1 MKTLRLLLFAC
12 LSIVCAAQQKF
23 TLEQVMSAPF
33 PTNLAVAEH
42 SGRIAWVFNAKGV
55 RNVWIA
61 DAPDFKARQ
70 VTKYTDDGTPIAS
83 VRLTPDGKTILYA
96 RGSETNRQGEVAD
109 PQNYTA
115 QPHQQVWALELD
127 GNSEPRLLGTMECQ
141 REDCEDIQ
149 ISPDGRWAVWSARNN
164 LWLSPVSTADLN
176 NPIFTSIGPGGN
188 QQPGEAPAG
197 GRRGRGGI
205 DQGPAKQLAYV
216 RGNNGDPHWSPDSK
230 SIAFTSNRGDHNF
243 IAIYTFG
250 RDTIQYMSPS
260 PDRDIDPRWSADGK
274 QLAFIRLH
282 GQQAL
287 LPIIPQRPTPWG
299 VWVGDP
305 QTGAAKEIW
314 HSTTDENGSFPQQ
327 TEGEAFNFVGDR
339 VVFSSEQDGW
349 GHLYSIPSTGGQVT
363 ALTPGKFDI
372 EQIAVSHDGKTL
384 IYTSNQ
390 DDIDRR
396 HIWRVPVDG
405 NSKAEQWTFAES
417 NNGQEQNR
425 TIEWSPLE
433 TGNGILVFFSSSAT
447 QPGMPYFLT
456 RVVPGMRSER
466 KAIAPEAL
474 PADFPSAQ
482 LVTPQQVIF
491 KSEDGWEIHGQL
503 FVPKNKT
510 QTMPA
515 LIFTHGGSRR
525 QMMLGFHNMYYYSN
539 AYANN
544 QYLASLGYVVL
555 SVNYRTGIM
564 YGRAFREAPHTGAR
578 GGDEYKDV
586 AAGGRYLQSL
596 PYVDKNKIG
605 LWGGSYGGY
614 LTAMGLSHNSDIFKA
629 GVDMHG
635 VHDWWL
641 TRNPPNTYNEAPDI
655 AEARKLSW
663 ESSPNSALDKWT
675 SPVLLIQGDDDRNV
689 PFSQTVDLAQRLRD
703 HKIPFEYLVFP
714 DDIHDFL
721 MWRNWVRAYDAGAKF
736 FDRVLKQGEKIKVPE

>member
-1 MKTLRLLLFAC
+1 MKMLRLIVFVC
-12 LSIVCAAQQKF
+12 LSVVCVAQQKF

-33 PTNLAVAEH
+33 PNDLTVAEH
-42 SGRIAWVFNAKGV
+42 SGRVAWVFNAKGV
-55 RNVWIA
+55 RNIWVA

-70 VTKYTDDGTPIAS
+70 VTKYSDDGTPIAS
-83 VRLTPDGKTILYA
+83 VRLTPDGKTVVYS

-109 PQNYTA
+109 PQNYTT
-115 QPHQQVWALELD
+115 QPHQQVWALDLD
-127 GNSEPRLLGTMECQ
+127 GGSAEPRLLGLMECQ
-141 REDCEDIQ
+141 GEDCENIQ
-149 ISPDGRWAVWSARNN
+149 VSPDGKWAVWSARNS
-164 LWLSPVSTADLN
+164 LWLSPISVADIAAQAN
-176 NPIFTSIGPGGN
+176 
-188 QQPGEAPAG
+188 APQAETTTG
-197 GRRGRGGI
+197 GRRGGRGGAE
-205 DQGPAKQLAYV
+205 QGPAKQLAYV
-216 RGNNGDPHWSPDSK
+216 RGNNRDPHWSPDSK
-230 SIAFTSNRGDHNF
+230 SIAFTSVRGDHNF
-243 IAIYTFG
+243 IGIYTFG

-260 PDRDIDPRWSADGK
+260 PDRDIYARWSPDGR
-274 QLAFIRLH
+274 QIAFIRTH
-282 GQQAL
+282 GQEAL
-287 LPIIPQRPTPWG
+287 LPLIPQRMTPWG
-299 VWVGDP
+299 IWVGDP
-305 QTGAAKEIW
+305 QTGQAKEIW
-314 HSTTDENGSFPQQ
+314 HSSTDPNGSLPQQ
-327 TEGEAFNFVGDR
+327 TEEEGFNFVENR
-339 VVFSSEQDGW
+339 ITFTSEQDGW
-349 GHLYSIPSTGGQVT
+349 GHLYSIPVSGGQVT
-363 ALTPGKFDI
+363 ALTPGQFDI
-372 EQIAVSHDGKTL
+372 EQIAVSRDLKTL
-384 IYTSNQ
+384 MYSSNQ
-390 DDIDRR
+390 NDIDRR
-396 HIWRVPVDG
+396 HIWRVPVAG
-405 NSKAEQWTFAES
+405 GTPTAITKGE
-417 NNGQEQNR
+417 

-433 TGNGILVFFSSSAT
+433 TEGGTIVCFGSTAT
-447 QPGMPYFLT
+447 QPGMPMVI
-456 RVVPGMRSER
+456 RNGMPQMYA
-466 KAIAPEAL
+466 KEAL

-491 KSEDGWEIHGQL
+491 KSEDGLEIHGQL

-510 QTMPA
+510 QNMPA

-525 QMMLGFHNMYYYSN
+525 QMMLGFHNMYYYAN

-596 PYVDKNKIG
+596 PYVDKSKIG

-614 LTAMGLSHNSDIFKA
+614 LTAMGLAHNSDIFKA

-655 AEARKLSW
+655 QQARQLSW
-663 ESSPNSALDKWT
+663 ESSPNSAIDKWT

-703 HKIPFEYLVFP
+703 HKIPFEYLIFP

-721 MWRNWVRAYDAGAKF
+721 MWHNWVRAYDAGAKF